1 MNNSARA
8 SKYNSFEIWH
18 GNCFIISI
26 DTNLYLERVCRHM
39 TTTDKNHIQLHTSL
53 PGKKSE
59 ELYSHREKHV
69 PRGPFNTSPAFIDKA
84 EGAIVTDV
92 DGNQIIDLAGA
103 IGTLNVGHCPPR
115 VVEAIKAQLDRFIH
129 SGFNVLM
136 YESYIQLA
144 KKLND
149 ITPGNFEKKTFFLNS
164 GAEAVENAVKIA
176 RKYTGRRAIVSFD
189 RGYHGRTLLTMA
201 LTSKVKPYKN
211 GFGPLASETYKLRY
225 PYYYR
230 KPDVMTD
237 QQLDDFLL
245 KQIDDF
251 FIGEVPP
258 EDIAAFILEPVQGE
272 GGFVVP
278 SPYFFK
284 KVKAICEKHGI
295 LLIADEIQ
303 TGFGRTGKM
312 FACEHFD
319 IEPDI
324 ITMSKSIAAGIP
336 ISAVTGRAEIMDAP
350 APGEIGG
357 TYGGSPLGCVA
368 ALEVINMLEE
378 EGLVDRANHIGGMI
392 LTKFNEMQQKY
403 SAIGDVRGL
412 GAMCAMEIVKDP
424 MTKEPDKE
432 LTGKIVAECNRRGVV
447 LLSAG
452 IYSNVIRILSPLVIT
467 DSQLEEALSV
477 IDEVFSGLNS
487 GN

>member
-1 MNNSARA
+1 MSLMTITE
-8 SKYNSFEIWH
+8 KGGI
-18 GNCFIISI
+18 
-26 DTNLYLERVCRHM
+26 NL
-39 TTTDKNHIQLHTSL
+39 QTSL
-53 PGKKSE
+53 PGKKSQ
-59 ELYSHREKHV
+59 ELTELRNKHV

-103 IGTLNVGHCPPR
+103 IGSLNVGHSPAR
-115 VVEAIKAQLDRFIH
+115 VVEAIKAQLDKFIH
-129 SGFNVLM
+129 PGFNVLM
-136 YESYIQLA
+136 YESYIRLA
-144 KKLND
+144 EKLND

-176 RKYTGRRAIVSFD
+176 RKYTGRRGIVSFD
-189 RGYHGRTLLTMA
+189 RGYHGRTLLTMS

-230 KPDVMTD
+230 KPEGMTD
-237 QQLDDFLL
+237 EVLDDYLL

-251 FIGEVPP
+251 FIGEVPQ

-272 GGFVVP
+272 GGFIIP
-278 SPYFFK
+278 SVRFMK
-284 KVKAICEKHGI
+284 GIKQICEKYGI
-295 LLIADEIQ
+295 LLIADEVQ

-319 IEPDI
+319 LEPDL

-368 ALEVINMLEE
+368 ALEVIKMIEE
-378 EGLVDRANHIGGMI
+378 EGLIESANKIGNTI
-392 LTKFNEMQQKY
+392 TNKFQEMKQKY
-403 SAIGDVRGL
+403 SAIGDIRSL
-412 GAMCAMEIVKDP
+412 GAMCAIELVKDQS
-424 MTKEPDKE
+424 TKEPDKE
-432 LTGKIVAECNRRGVV
+432 LTGKIIAECNKRGVII
-447 LLSAG
+447 LSAG
-452 IYSNVIRILSPLVIT
+452 IYGNVIRILSPLVIK
-467 DSQLEEALSV
+467 DFQLEEALTV
-477 IDEVFSGLNS
+477 IDDVFAELTK
-487 GN
+487 